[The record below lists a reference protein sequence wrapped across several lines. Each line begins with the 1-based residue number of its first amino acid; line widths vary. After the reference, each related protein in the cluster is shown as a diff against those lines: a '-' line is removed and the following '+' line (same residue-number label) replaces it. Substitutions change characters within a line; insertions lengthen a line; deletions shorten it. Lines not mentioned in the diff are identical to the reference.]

1 MGYLQKSSTI
11 SKLRGGHEIMK
22 LCGFFV
28 CFANYFQVEKINVL
42 CLSTFWHF
50 RNRCRSENSQPPFL
64 AVHIVNCTKST
75 QHLQIYFLLLLS
87 FKIRDFY
94 LFSHLEWKSQE
105 KSFVKLS
112 KTESTVNLGLIVI
125 LLKNVEK

>member
-1 MGYLQKSSTI
+1 MFIY
-11 SKLRGGHEIMK
+11 
-22 LCGFFV
+22 FFDI
-28 CFANYFQVEKINVL
+28 FKIDVKVRIQNPL
-42 CLSTFWHF
+42 
-50 RNRCRSENSQPPFL
+50 FL
-64 AVHIVNCTKST
+64 AIHIVNCTKST